1 MCLVKYQKLI
11 RLFLVVHLHL
21 LLNLYMLIFYQCIL
35 IGQEFRGYLEHLH
48 KNNMMTIEEMEN
60 GSTTVSEEA
69 QY

>member
-1 MCLVKYQKLI
+1 
-11 RLFLVVHLHL
+11 
-21 LLNLYMLIFYQCIL
+21 MLIFYQCIL